1 MSRIGTIILTTWV
14 CLSSGV
20 LATEL
25 SHREIS
31 LRTSVIVES
40 EYLTLEDFFGIS
52 DERASTRIAR
62 SPKPGRT
69 ATFEAKWLYRVAR
82 AYKIDWRPMSLSTSV
97 IVARASQEIYRDQI
111 EDALIASLRE
121 KGVDGKIE
129 ITMRRLI
136 KIHVATN
143 QLASVGIE
151 HLAYEPGSGR
161 FIANLTA
168 PANDPSGQRYR
179 VSGRVHR
186 LKTIPVVNKR
196 MRRGNEIRR
205 NDIEWINVRLSKIP
219 QDIVMDEEDLIGMA
233 AKRTITKNTAI
244 RYAYIRK
251 PILIKRGSLVTI
263 NLTTPMMRLTA
274 RGKALQEGSIGDT
287 VQVKNMQ
294 SKQKIEARVT
304 GVNKVAVVLLE
315 RNALN

>member
-1 MSRIGTIILTTWV
+1 MSRIGAIIMTTWV
-14 CLSSGV
+14 FLSSGV
-20 LATEL
+20 LATEI
-25 SHREIS
+25 SPREIS

-82 AYKIDWRPMSLSTSV
+82 SYKIDWRPMSLATRV
-97 IVARASQEIYRDQI
+97 IVERASQEIYRDQI

-151 HLAYEPGSGR
+151 RLAYEPGSGR

-179 VSGRVHR
+179 VGGRVHR

-196 MRRGNEIRR
+196 MRRGKEIRQ
-205 NDIEWINVRLSKIP
+205 NDIEWINVRVSKIP

-233 AKRTITKNTAI
+233 AKRTITKNTPI

-263 NLTTPMMRLTA
+263 NLTTPVMRLTA
-274 RGKALQEGSIGDT
+274 QGKALQEGSIGDT
-287 VQVKNMQ
+287 VQVKNIQ

-304 GVNKVAVVLLE
+304 GVNKVAVVLLG

>member
-1 MSRIGTIILTTWV
+1 
-14 CLSSGV
+14 V

-25 SHREIS
+25 SPREIS
-31 LRTSVIVES
+31 LRTSIIVES

-82 AYKIDWRPMSLSTSV
+82 AYKIDWRPMSLATRV
-97 IVARASQEIYRDQI
+97 IVERASQEIYRDQI
-111 EDALIASLRE
+111 EDALTASLRE
-121 KGVDGKIE
+121 KGIDGKIE

-151 HLAYEPGSGR
+151 RLAFEPGSGR

-179 VSGRVHR
+179 VGGRVHR

-196 MRRGNEIRR
+196 MRRGREIRQ
-205 NDIEWINVRLSKIP
+205 NNIEWINVRVSKIP

-233 AKRTITKNTAI
+233 AKRTITKNTPI
-244 RYAYIRK
+244 RYSYIRK

-263 NLTTPMMRLTA
+263 NLTTPAMRLTA
-274 RGKALQEGSIGDT
+274 QGKALQEGSIGDT
-287 VQVKNMQ
+287 VQVKNIQ

-304 GVNKVAVVLLE
+304 GVNKVAVVLLG